1 MVSKPVPFYCISG
14 TGDNVLACVFSSG
27 LANRLVPQGQAL
39 SEAKLLARQI
49 LSFPQKC
56 LRQDMRSSYH
66 SAFSGLSLQERLRW
80 EFEEGREVLEKESVP
95 GAQRFA
101 AGDGRGGAFDSTS

>member
-1 MVSKPVPFYCISG
+1 MQS
-14 TGDNVLACVFSSG
+14 A
-27 LANRLVPQGQAL
+27 
-39 SEAKLLARQI
+39 
-49 LSFPQKC
+49 
-56 LRQDMRSSYH
+56 YH

-101 AGDGRGGAFDSTS
+101 AGDGRGGTFDSIL

>member
-1 MVSKPVPFYCISG
+1 M
-14 TGDNVLACVFSSG
+14 DMFSSG

-56 LRQDMRSSYH
+56 LRQDMQSAYH

-101 AGDGRGGAFDSTS
+101 AGDGRGGVFDSTF